1 MKILDKYLIKQF
13 LMTMIFGLIA
23 LTIIFIV
30 IDMMENLD
38 DFIDQNVTADVVLH
52 YYFVFAPEILKL
64 ITPVGVL
71 FAALFTA
78 GKSANL
84 SELTAIKASGVSFF
98 RFMIPFLVTAFIVS
112 IISIYFSG
120 YLVPM
125 ANKTKVNIERN
136 YLKRGFVFSGS
147 NIFFQDSRTRIV
159 SISFF
164 DESRN
169 TAHRVSIQEFNKE
182 DLTRMLS
189 RIDAQN
195 LVYDSTKKVWVA
207 NNGVKRIFNPVVSS
221 ASQAKN
227 QRDEYF
233 NKLELNYLNFS
244 PNDLFFKQQ
253 KPEEM
258 NLAELKTLIK
268 SQERAGNDP
277 TAVLIEYYSRFS
289 FPMASIIV
297 VLFGLPISA
306 NKRKGGL
313 AVQVGINILV
323 TFIYL
328 VFMKISQAFGKN
340 GAMDPLLTAWF
351 ANIIFLGAAFVNFPR
366 MRE

>member
-1 MKILDKYLIKQF
+1 
-13 LMTMIFGLIA
+13 
-23 LTIIFIV
+23 
-30 IDMMENLD
+30 
-38 DFIDQNVTADVVLH
+38 
-52 YYFVFAPEILKL
+52 
-64 ITPVGVL
+64 
-71 FAALFTA
+71 
-78 GKSANL
+78 
-84 SELTAIKASGVSFF
+84 
-98 RFMIPFLVTAFIVS
+98 MIPFLVTAFIVS
-112 IISIYFSG
+112 IVSIYFSG

-169 TAHRVSIQEFNKE
+169 TAHRVSIQEFNKD
-182 DLTRMLS
+182 DLTQMLS

-195 LVYDSTKKVWVA
+195 LVYDSTKKIWLA
-207 NNGVKRIFNPVVSS
+207 NNGVKRIFNPLSE
-221 ASQAKN
+221 ARN

-233 NKLELNYLNFS
+233 NKLELSYLNFS

-258 NLAELKTLIK
+258 NLGELKTLIG

-351 ANIIFLGAAFVNFPR
+351 ANIVFLAAATLNLPR

>member
-1 MKILDKYLIKQF
+1 MKILDRYLIKQF
-13 LMTMIFGLIA
+13 LMTIIFGLIA
-23 LTIIFIV
+23 FTLIFVV

-38 DFIDQNVTADVVLH
+38 DFIDQNVPADIVLH

-64 ITPVGVL
+64 MTPVGVL

-78 GKSANL
+78 GKAANL
-84 SELTAIKASGVSFF
+84 SELTAIKASGVSLL
-98 RFMIPFLVTAFIVS
+98 RFMAPFLVTTLAVS
-112 IISIYFSG
+112 IFSIYFAG

-136 YLKRGFVFSGS
+136 YLKRGFVYSGS

-169 TAHRVSIQEFNKE
+169 TAYRVSIQEFNKD
-182 DLTRMLS
+182 DLTRMVS

-195 LVYDSTKKVWVA
+195 MVYDSTAKIWTA
-207 NNGVKRIFNPVVSS
+207 QNGVKRIFSPVSF
-221 ASQAKN
+221 ASVGGN
-227 QRDEYF
+227 QKDEYF
-233 NKLELNYLNFS
+233 TRLRLNYLNFS

-258 NLAELKTLIK
+258 NLGELKTLIR
-268 SQERAGNDP
+268 SQEKAGNDP
-277 TAVLIEYYSRFS
+277 TAVLIEYHTRFS
-289 FPMASIIV
+289 FPAASLIV

-328 VFMKISQAFGKN
+328 VFMKVSQAFGKN
-340 GAMDPLLTAWF
+340 GAMDPILTAWF
-351 ANIIFLGAAFVNFPR
+351 ANIIFLGAALVNIPR
-366 MRE
+366 MKE